1 MADDYNPI
9 IIPPDNPVI
18 PDDGFTDLGG
28 PLRVIYTPLSY
39 INTDTIECNPAGLAN
54 WLNQMVDRVNEH
66 EYRII
71 QLINAV
77 QELQNAII
85 CLEELYR
92 ELEQRVTELE
102 DWRPTVELRLTQ
114 LQDLIDNLQQ
124 QVNVINDQ
132 ITSLTNIVNNHES
145 RLVTMEADMSWW
157 YSKLPRSKGSLPSDF
172 RIGFGNI
179 NVMSANSGTPS
190 LNIGLFT
197 SGGIENNDI
206 YFN

>member
-1 MADDYNPI
+1 MAK
-9 IIPPDNPVI
+9 VI

-39 INTDTIECNPAGLAN
+39 ITTDTIECNPAEFAN

-102 DWRPTVELRLTQ
+102 EWRPTVELRLTQ
-114 LQDLIDNLQQ
+114 LQDLINSLQQ
-124 QVNVINDQ
+124 QINVINDQ
-132 ITSLTNIVNNHES
+132 IESLTNIVNNHES
-145 RLVTMEADMSWW
+145 RLVTIEADMSWW

-197 SGGIENNDI
+197 SSAIENNDV
-206 YFN
+206 YFY

>member
-1 MADDYNPI
+1 MAL
-9 IIPPDNPVI
+9 DNQVI
-18 PDDGFTDLGG
+18 PDEGFTDLGG
-28 PLRVIYTPLSY
+28 PLRFVYTPLPY
-39 INTDTIECNPAGLAN
+39 ITTSVMECNPAEFAN
-54 WLNQMVDRVNEH
+54 WLNMLVDKVNEH
-66 EYRII
+66 EYKII

-92 ELEQRVTELE
+92 ELELRVTELE
-102 DWRPTVELRLTQ
+102 EWRPTVELRLTQ
-114 LQDLIDNLQQ
+114 LQDMIDNLQQ
-124 QVNVINDQ
+124 QINVINDQ
-132 ITSLTNIVNNHES
+132 IDSLTNIVNNHEN
-145 RLVTMEADMSWW
+145 RLTVVEADMSWW

-197 SGGIENNDI
+197 SGAIENNDV
-206 YFN
+206 YFY

>member
-1 MADDYNPI
+1 MAL
-9 IIPPDNPVI
+9 DNQVI
-18 PDDGFTDLGG
+18 PDEGFINLGG
-28 PLRVIYTPLSY
+28 AIRFVYTPMQHITTSVV
-39 INTDTIECNPAGLAN
+39 ECNPAEFVN
-54 WLNQMVDRVNEH
+54 WLNALVDKVNEH
-66 EYRII
+66 DYKIV

-92 ELEQRVTELE
+92 ELESRVTDLE
-102 DWRPTVELRLTQ
+102 EWRPTVELRLTQ

-132 ITSLTNIVNNHES
+132 INSLTNIVNDHEGRITILES
-145 RLVTMEADMSWW
+145 DMSWW
-157 YSKLPRSKGSLPSDF
+157 YSKLPRSKGSIPGDF

-190 LNIGLFT
+190 LNIGIFT
-197 SGGIENNDI
+197 SAAIENNDV
-206 YFN
+206 YFY